1 MMPSE
6 RRFAEV
12 RKILEQAGYTLARIK
27 GSHHS
32 FTKPN
37 SPIVVIPVHRG
48 KVNAIYVHQV
58 EKLLEGQ

>member
-1 MMPSE
+1 M
-6 RRFAEV
+6 
-12 RKILEQAGYTLARIK
+12 LEAAGYAFARSK

-37 SPIVVIPVHRG
+37 HPVIVIPVHRG
-48 KVNAIYVHQV
+48 KVKPVYVRKV